1 MTLGKGL
8 VVPVSAASGAPRGR
22 LRQVRHSLERLSIY
36 MPVVLMGL
44 LAMGSYW
51 LLRSTPP
58 AVVPT
63 PVRPA
68 VHEATDVMRRF
79 SVRTYSGDGT
89 LRSEVFGQEARRF
102 PDDRSMEIDHAR
114 VRAIDPNGS
123 VITAEAERIWV
134 NAGHEEY
141 ELTGNA
147 VVVREAAKLPSG
159 QVLARLEFQGEHL
172 YIYAQD
178 KRLLSRRPVLL
189 LRGADRITADHMD
202 WSERDGVAHLTGRVR
217 AQLSGKRP

>member
-1 MTLGKGL
+1 MTSGQGLAVPVPTASVAPKARLGK
-8 VVPVSAASGAPRGR
+8 
-22 LRQVRHSLERLSIY
+22 VRHSLERLSIY

-63 PVRPA
+63 PIQAA

-79 SVRTYSGDGT
+79 SVRTYAGDGT
-89 LRSEVFGQEARRF
+89 LKSEVFGQEARRF

-114 VRAIDPNGS
+114 IRVIDPNGS

-147 VVVREAAKLPSG
+147 VVVREAATLPAG

-178 KRLLSRRPVLL
+178 QRLLSRRPVLL
-189 LRGADRITADHMD
+189 LRGADRITADRMD
-202 WSERDGVAHLTGRVR
+202 WSEREGVAHLAGRVR
-217 AQLSGKRP
+217 AHLSGKRP